1 MKLALTANGPG
12 EVAGWVRPLLRRV
25 YEREPAAE
33 AHVFLV
39 PDAYA
44 TGHEAAMLRAAF
56 PQAHVYEAR
65 HWVKFAL
72 GGTIDGGPER
82 VDAVQYLGGDLMHA
96 ARLHAR
102 LRGRAATYKFSK
114 RRYRRLFDRAFA
126 VDERNERDL
135 EACGTPPSRIV
146 RVGNLAID
154 GALLESQAP
163 LEAGSPH
170 DGILIMPGSRG
181 YEIEH
186 LVPFFFTAALT
197 IARERP
203 SVPVAFGISPFTSV
217 AELRSAIE
225 GAGDPRVY
233 ARPGRLVER
242 GAYPYFESL
251 DGDVRVP
258 IVRNALAAAARARLA
273 LTLPGTKC
281 IELASLGVPTVTV
294 TPINAAELVTFNGP
308 LTYLDRLPVAGR
320 ALKRQVAV
328 GISRRFRFHTQPNM
342 DANEML
348 VWELHGTLTPGRVAR
363 VALERYDDADWL
375 ARTGARLRELYR
387 EHSGASD
394 RMAASLVDLAGS

>member
-25 YEREPAAE
+25 YELRPDAQV
-33 AHVFLV
+33 HIFLV
-39 PDAYA
+39 PDTYA

-56 PQAHVYEAR
+56 PATRVYEAR
-65 HWVKFAL
+65 QWVKYAL
-72 GGTIDGGPER
+72 GASLEGAPER
-82 VDAVQYLGGDLMHA
+82 VDVVQYLGGDLMHA

-114 RRYRRLFDRAFA
+114 KRYRELFDRAFA

-135 EACGTPPSRIV
+135 LASGTAPERIV

-154 GALLESQAP
+154 GAVLESQAP
-163 LEAGSPH
+163 LEPGSPE

-186 LVPFFFTAALT
+186 LVPFFFTSALT

-203 SVPVAFGISPFTSV
+203 SLPVAFGISPFTSMTQ
-217 AELRSAIE
+217 LRHAIE
-225 GAGDPRVY
+225 RGGDPRVY
-233 ARPGRLVER
+233 ARPGRLVDGE
-242 GAYPYFESL
+242 AYPYFESL
-251 DGDVRVP
+251 DGAVRVP
-258 IVRNALAAAARARLA
+258 IVRNALAAATRARLV

-281 IELASLGVPTVTV
+281 IELASLGVPVVTV

-308 LTYLDRLPVAGR
+308 LTYLDRLPLAGR
-320 ALKRQVAV
+320 ALKRSVAV

-375 ARTGARLRELYR
+375 GRTGARLKDLYR
-387 EHSGASD
+387 EDSGASA
-394 RMAASLVDLAGS
+394 RMAASLVELAGS